1 MQPYPPIVPHPL
13 VALARLVHARIGLEG
28 SQVASVRQILASI
41 FPPNP

>member
-13 VALARLVHARIGLEG
+13 VALAHPVHARIGLEG
-28 SQVASVRQILASI
+28 SQVVSVWQILASI